1 MSHRHGHPKTQMSFD
16 EVHCMI
22 HCGDVRFTPESGMC
36 GATRDVRYGPIADH
50 RYAPTNA
57 EGWPTLS
64 ALRRNAA
71 QVAADRG
78 GLRLDGDAGCRF

>member
-1 MSHRHGHPKTQMSFD
+1 MQCKTACPLYPPKA
-16 EVHCMI
+16 E
-22 HCGDVRFTPESGMC
+22 MC

-78 GLRLDGDAGCRF
+78 GLRLDGDAGCRI